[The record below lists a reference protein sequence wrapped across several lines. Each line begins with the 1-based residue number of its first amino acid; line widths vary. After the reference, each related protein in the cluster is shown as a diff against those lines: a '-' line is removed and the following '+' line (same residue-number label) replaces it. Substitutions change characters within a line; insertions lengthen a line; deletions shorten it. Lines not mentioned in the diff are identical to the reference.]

1 MANLRRSRQRIFT
14 ALAVLLCLDVV
25 AAVVLLTPLAGSGAS
40 RQQEF
45 DNVRRQLQ
53 QKMRIVV
60 PPDQVQVRVEEARK
74 QIDSFYE
81 DRLASGASEL
91 SAELGKLVS
100 ASGVRLGS
108 ARYEELDSE
117 LPGLTHV
124 SVSAQITG
132 DYLQDAKFIN
142 AVERDEVF
150 FIIDSVNLAEQQ
162 AGTVRLTV
170 TMETYLKSGAE

>member
-1 MANLRRSRQRIFT
+1 MTNLRQWRQRIFT
-14 ALAVLLCLDVV
+14 AVAVLLGLDVL
-25 AAVVLLTPLAGSGAS
+25 AAIVLLTPLAGSGAS

-45 DNVRRQLQ
+45 DNVRRQVQ

-74 QIDSFYE
+74 QIDSFY
-81 DRLASGASEL
+81 DKRLASGSAEL
-91 SAELGKLVS
+91 SSELGKLVS

-108 ARYEELDSE
+108 ARYEELESD

-142 AVERDEVF
+142 AVERNRIF

-170 TMETYLKSGAE
+170 TMETYLKGGAQ